1 VKGWLIIESRNYLL
15 KRQRRLCMICRTST
29 HGWQSDMLLI
39 FERPRLMQIL
49 IGQKMLDWEILCMSI
64 AGAEVLLL
72 GGTRFGLALLG
83 VYSD

>member
-1 VKGWLIIESRNYLL
+1 
-15 KRQRRLCMICRTST
+15 
-29 HGWQSDMLLI
+29 
-39 FERPRLMQIL
+39 MQIL
-49 IGQKMLDWEILCMSI
+49 IGQKMLDWEILCMGI